1 MSNNHR
7 KFDLDEA
14 LSEWPLPARSGVGS
28 EGDIGEAFVS
38 SVLQRL
44 SAGETGSSQSYLAD
58 AQIVLAPTLSEGHNS
73 AAPPASQPT
82 SVAARAKSE
91 VPAPASV
98 SGVLEGRMSAPR
110 RSLKDLAKLASTSS
124 IPPQSSVR
132 ETTAESGR
140 EHEDSGVID
149 LKATLGLDAPP
160 PSVPMPVSMPAP
172 TSQSLLAGP
181 ASMPAPVGAAPM
193 AAPSIPASALSMPP
207 SVPSFAPS
215 SASVAPPAS
224 GSIPAAVPSG
234 PLSSPVSAPAASIP
248 APVSS
253 AAVAAPYAAAEGG
266 GQKKGGGL
274 VLLLGGGLIAAAA
287 VAAGAFMY
295 VRSQNKTEQPVAMVD
310 APKTDTQPKATKPTT
325 DKPSTDTTEPTKP
338 SDAVDPASLPGKA
351 ANAKP
356 VAVAP
361 KAGGGGAVAPAAD
374 PKPAA
379 DAKEA
384 KKEPAKDPAP
394 TGSSGTLSDEM
405 RKAAGTSSDNS
416 SGNANQGPQFA
427 PGSVPQKPSQ
437 GALTSALSAVLPAA
451 RACVADDDPVSRA
464 TVTFASAGNVQSV
477 SVSGPATSSGCIK
490 SALMNAKVSP
500 FAESSF
506 TTSVT
511 IRH

>member
-1 MSNNHR
+1 MSNHR
-7 KFDLDEA
+7 KFDLDEV
-14 LSEWPLPARSGVGS
+14 LSEWPLPARSGVEA

-172 TSQSLLAGP
+172 TSQALLAGP

-215 SASVAPPAS
+215 SRSLDSLAPPAS
-224 GSIPAAVPSG
+224 GSIPAAIPSG
-234 PLSSPVSAPAASIP
+234 PLSSPMSAPAASIP

-253 AAVAAPYAAAEGG
+253 AAVAAPAADSG

-295 VRSQNKTEQPVAMVD
+295 VRSQNKTEQPVAMVE
-310 APKTDTQPKATKPTT
+310 APKAETQPAVAKPGG
-325 DKPSTDTTEPTKP
+325 DKPSTDNTDPNKPTDAIDPTT
-338 SDAVDPASLPGKA
+338 LPGKA
-351 ANAKP
+351 AAKP
-356 VAVAP
+356 LAVAP
-361 KAGGGGAVAPAAD
+361 KAGGGGAVAPVAD
-374 PKPAA
+374 PKPAVEP
-379 DAKEA
+379 KEA
-384 KKEPAKDPAP
+384 KKDPAKDPAP

-416 SGNANQGPQFA
+416 SGNGNQGPQFA

-451 RACVADDDPVSRA
+451 RACVASDDPVSRA
-464 TVTFASAGNVQSV
+464 TVTFASGGNVQSV
-477 SVSGPATSSGCIK
+477 SVSGPATTSGCIK
-490 SALMNAKVSP
+490 SALMGAKVSP

>member
-1 MSNNHR
+1 
-7 KFDLDEA
+7 
-14 LSEWPLPARSGVGS
+14 
-28 EGDIGEAFVS
+28 
-38 SVLQRL
+38 
-44 SAGETGSSQSYLAD
+44 
-58 AQIVLAPTLSEGHNS
+58 
-73 AAPPASQPT
+73 
-82 SVAARAKSE
+82 
-91 VPAPASV
+91 
-98 SGVLEGRMSAPR
+98 MSAPR

-160 PSVPMPVSMPAP
+160 ASVPMPVSMPAP

-215 SASVAPPAS
+215 SRSLDSLAPPAS
-224 GSIPAAVPSG
+224 GSIPAAIPSG
-234 PLSSPVSAPAASIP
+234 PLSSPMSAPAASIP

-253 AAVAAPYAAAEGG
+253 AAVAAPYAAADSG

-310 APKTDTQPKATKPTT
+310 APKADTQPTPAKPGG
-325 DKPSTDTTEPTKP
+325 DKPSTDVGEPSKP
-338 SDAVDPASLPGKA
+338 TDAVDPTTLPGKPVG
-351 ANAKP
+351 NAKTL
-356 VAVAP
+356 AVAP
-361 KAGGGGAVAPAAD
+361 KPGAAGPVATASD
-374 PKPAA
+374 PKTVDP
-379 DAKEA
+379 KEA

-416 SGNANQGPQFA
+416 SGNGNQGPQFA

-451 RACVADDDPVSRA
+451 RACVASDDPVSRA
-464 TVTFASAGNVQSV
+464 TVTFASGGNVQSV
-477 SVSGPATSSGCIK
+477 SVSGPATTSGCIK
-490 SALMNAKVSP
+490 SALMGAKVSP

>member
-1 MSNNHR
+1 MSNHR

-14 LSEWPLPARSGVGS
+14 LSEWPLPARSGF
-28 EGDIGEAFVS
+28 EGAGDVGEAFVS

-44 SAGETGSSQSYLAD
+44 SAKETASGQSYLAD

-73 AAPPASQPT
+73 AAPPASAPT

-91 VPAPASV
+91 VPGPASV

-160 PSVPMPVSMPAP
+160 ASVPMPVSMPAP
-172 TSQSLLAGP
+172 LSQSLLAGP

-193 AAPSIPASALSMPP
+193 AAPSMPASALSMPP

-215 SASVAPPAS
+215 SQSVAPPAS
-224 GSIPAAVPSG
+224 GSIPAALPSG
-234 PLSSPVSAPAASIP
+234 PLSSPMSAPAASIP
-248 APVSS
+248 APLSS
-253 AAVAAPYAAAEGG
+253 AAVATAADGG
-266 GQKKGGGL
+266 SKKKGGGL

-295 VRSQNKTEQPVAMVD
+295 VRAQNKTEQPMAIVD
-310 APKTDTQPKATKPTT
+310 APKAETQPTLAAKPVG
-325 DKPSTDTTEPTKP
+325 DKPSTDVGEPTQP
-338 SDAVDPASLPGKA
+338 SDAIDPTTLPGKPA
-351 ANAKP
+351 AKP
-356 VAVAP
+356 LALAP
-361 KAGGGGAVAPAAD
+361 RAGAGGAVAPTPD
-374 PKPAA
+374 PKPTA
-379 DAKEA
+379 DPKEA
-384 KKEPAKDPAP
+384 KKEPAKDPTP

-405 RKAAGTSSDNS
+405 RKAAGTNSDNS

-437 GALTSALSAVLPAA
+437 GALTSALSAVLPGA
-451 RACVADDDPVSRA
+451 RACVASDDPVSRA

-477 SVSGPATSSGCIK
+477 SVSGPATTSGCIK
-490 SALMNAKVSP
+490 SALMGAKVSP

>member
-1 MSNNHR
+1 MTDHR
-7 KFDLDEA
+7 KFDLDEV
-14 LSEWPLPARSGVGS
+14 LSEWPLPARSGAEGA
-28 EGDIGEAFVS
+28 GDIGEAFVS
-38 SVLQRL
+38 SVLRRL

-73 AAPPASQPT
+73 ATPPASQPT
-82 SVAARAKSE
+82 SVATRAESE

-160 PSVPMPVSMPAP
+160 ASVPMPVSMPAP
-172 TSQSLLAGP
+172 PSHAVLAGP
-181 ASMPAPVGAAPM
+181 ASIPAPVGAAPM
-193 AAPSIPASALSMPP
+193 AAPSVPASALSMPP

-215 SASVAPPAS
+215 SPSVASVAPPAS
-224 GSIPAAVPSG
+224 GSIPAALPSG
-234 PLSSPVSAPAASIP
+234 PLSSPMSTPAASIP

-253 AAVAAPYAAAEGG
+253 TAVGVADGG

-274 VLLLGGGLIAAAA
+274 VLLLGGGLIAAVA

-310 APKTDTQPKATKPTT
+310 APKADTKPVAKPGG
-325 DKPSTDTTEPTKP
+325 DHPSTDTVEPSKP
-338 SDAVDPASLPGKA
+338 TDAVDPSTLPGKA

-356 VAVAP
+356 TVAAP
-361 KAGGGGAVAPAAD
+361 KGAGGGAVAPVAD
-374 PKPAA
+374 PKPAPEP
-379 DAKEA
+379 KEA
-384 KKEPAKDPAP
+384 KKDPAKDPAP

-464 TVTFASAGNVQSV
+464 TVTFASGGNVQSV

-500 FAESSF
+500 FAEASF